1 MKRRERS
8 APIWLFSFVDLAFL
22 LLIALT
28 QLIPGPA
35 KTGSEVAR
43 LELPRVAG
51 IEPASSAVGDGRPHW
66 QLRVHP
72 LPGSD
77 DPTVARLPFELI
89 EPGTAT
95 ATAAESGS
103 GIGSWADATPGS
115 TASTRLDAD
124 TLAARLDLL
133 RERANPRPVLA
144 PHRDARSEDLLVA
157 VALLERVW
165 TGDRGVTVEPM
176 PSEPERR
183 PPIAA
188 NAAPPA
194 TSASARESR

>member
-28 QLIPGPA
+28 QLVPDPS

-43 LELPRVAG
+43 LELPRIAAV
-51 IEPASSAVGDGRPHW
+51 EPARSETAAPPRW

-77 DPTVARLPFELI
+77 DPTVERLPFELI
-89 EPGTAT
+89 EPGLAAQAEPASPPKADGPHAPDASTGSPPDA
-95 ATAAESGS
+95 ATAA
-103 GIGSWADATPGS
+103 
-115 TASTRLDAD
+115 RLDAD
-124 TLAARLDLL
+124 ALAARLELL
-133 RERANPRPVLA
+133 RARALPRPVLA

-157 VALLERVW
+157 VALLERAW
-165 TGDRGVTVEPM
+165 AGDRGVTVEPL
-176 PSEPERR
+176 PSISSAPAAASV
-183 PPIAA
+183 PA
-188 NAAPPA
+188 NA
-194 TSASARESR
+194 RDSR